1 MAAGGGI
8 DRGTEAG
15 GAAADDGDVKGAGVG
30 GELGEEALAVH
41 GGSLG
46 GRGI

>member
-8 DRGTEAG
+8 DRGAEAG

-30 GELGEEALAVH
+30 GELRKEVIAIH
-41 GGSLG
+41 GGV
-46 GRGI
+46 